1 MAKDISIQS
10 FYPYPIDKV
19 WTAIATSSALSDW
32 LMPNDFKLESGHEF
46 KFQTKPQLGF
56 DGIVNCQVIDFEV
69 PKKLTYTWQG
79 GPLKRPTTVSY
90 ELTSNCNGTILYFNH
105 SGFEGFMNQ
114 YFVRFILGYG
124 WKDLLIKKILIYLE
138 K

>member
-19 WTAIATSSALSDW
+19 WTAIATSRALSDW

-56 DGIVNCQVIDFEV
+56 DGIVKCKSLI
-69 PKKLTYTWQG
+69 
-79 GPLKRPTTVSY
+79 LKFQKS
-90 ELTSNCNGTILYFNH
+90 
-105 SGFEGFMNQ
+105 
-114 YFVRFILGYG
+114 
-124 WKDLLIKKILIYLE
+124 
-138 K
+138 